1 MLTRRALAGGT
12 AASLLAAPVLARQEA
27 VGEPV
32 TYESGGTTIRAAV
45 YRPAGAGRG
54 AGIAFMHGS
63 GGVGPAYLRLARQ
76 FAADGYV
83 VIVPVYYDAA
93 PDDGVRPESVMNA
106 WRQAASDA
114 VEWLIAD
121 GLPAE
126 RVGLMGYSLGSYVAV
141 DSALGR
147 SRAAAAIGVA
157 GGWSVYVPRPPR
169 PAHSGHDPSGGARR
183 PYPVSRHPP
192 LGRPSA
198 QRRRPRASGSHSRR
212 TPHHEL
218 RSVGRR
224 VHAIIPIFRSKHRP
238 PPRVGITQ

>member
-147 SRAAAAIGVA
+147 SRSAAAIGVA

-169 PAHSGHDPSGGARR
+169 RRIPVMILQAERDDHVPSAGTRRWVDHLRDADVPVRLEVIRGARHIMNSDQWDDVFTR
-183 PYPVSRHPP
+183 SSQFFARNI
-192 LGRPSA
+192 GRP
-198 QRRRPRASGSHSRR
+198 PG
-212 TPHHEL
+212 
-218 RSVGRR
+218 
-224 VHAIIPIFRSKHRP
+224 
-238 PPRVGITQ
+238 